1 MNFDRYPSRC
11 APRPSTAVQI
21 HLLHADGNRPS
32 KALCAGRRPSPT
44 QKTIL
49 RSAQADRGPKA
60 FVPIEIGPSRRC
72 TPSVGL
78 RRRKRHLPGRRRPT
92 AGRRP
97 PQAAFIR
104 RAGRPPAEG
113 LRADW
118 NRSLQALHAK
128 RRPSPTQKTPSRS
141 AQADRRPKAPPG
153 RIHSACRP
161 TAGRRPSCRL

>member
-49 RSAQADRGPKA
+49 RSAQADRWPKAFVPIEIGLPRRYAPGVGLRRRKRQSSGRRRPTVGRRPPRPNSFGAQAERGPKA

-78 RRRKRHLPGRRRPT
+78 RRRKRQSSSRRRLT
-92 AGRRP
+92 VGRRP
-97 PQAAFIR
+97 PQAEFIR
-104 RAGRPPAEG
+104 HAGRPLAEG
-113 LRADW
+113 LRAD
-118 NRSLQALHAK
+118 
-128 RRPSPTQKTPSRS
+128 
-141 AQADRRPKAPPG
+141 
-153 RIHSACRP
+153 
-161 TAGRRPSCRL
+161 